1 MWLCYVN
8 QFSYFTLSLIYMR
21 EPKMMGDERN
31 VTDVDR
37 LFPESSANLFLFSIG
52 KSAYTNSD
60 MLNIF
65 HISP

>member
-1 MWLCYVN
+1 
-8 QFSYFTLSLIYMR
+8 MR
-21 EPKMMGDERN
+21 EPKMMGDERS

-52 KSAYTNSD
+52 KSAYTYSD

-65 HISP
+65 YISP

>member
-1 MWLCYVN
+1 
-8 QFSYFTLSLIYMR
+8 
-21 EPKMMGDERN
+21 MMGDERN

-65 HISP
+65 HISPLLNSIKYN